1 MGNSRTHNLAFISLG
16 ANLGNPSINLLRAF
30 DRLQTFSAA
39 PLLRSSLWKSVPVD
53 CPPGSPMFVNAVA
66 GLVPL
71 PIETPAS
78 LLFKLQQIEKE
89 FGRERKG
96 GINEPRPLDLDL
108 LTFGQEVISERNL
121 VLPHPRAHLR
131 RFVLAPLAELAPEL
145 VLPGQSSTVRELLG
159 SLPPDQ
165 VVEKISVQTPK

>member
-16 ANLGNPSINLLRAF
+16 ANLGNPTINLLRAF

-66 GLVPL
+66 GLL
-71 PIETPAS
+71 PFPEETPAS
-78 LLFKLQQIEKE
+78 LLTKLQHVEQE

-96 GINEPRPLDLDL
+96 ATNEPRSLDLDL
-108 LTFGQEVISERNL
+108 LTFGQKVVSERNL
-121 VLPHPRAHLR
+121 MLPHPRAHLR
-131 RFVLAPLAELAPEL
+131 KFVLAPLAELAPEL
-145 VLPGQSSTVRELLG
+145 VLPGQSFTVRELLG

-165 VVEKISVQTPK
+165 VAEKIAAQIPK